1 MSLPTTVSES
11 GIEASEVIKGV
22 VSHLSNAIGGAID
35 RVVVDAN
42 EDAVGGDV
50 QVSLEVQV
58 SEIDRASEG
67 RHRVLGPKEP
77 TATMRYG
84 ERRVPMVETHE
95 GKLMGLA
102 DGEAHYPFKERAFY
116 LATRSFR
123 PLDAEKW
130 AYVFGA
136 IQMVSPV
143 AGLRP

>member
-1 MSLPTTVSES
+1 MVSES
-11 GIEASEVIKGV
+11 GIEAGEVINGV
-22 VSHLSNAIGGAID
+22 VSHLAGPIGGAID

-42 EDAVGGDV
+42 ENAVGGDV
-50 QVSLEVQV
+50 QVGLEVPV
-58 SEIDRASEG
+58 SDIDRSSEG
-67 RHRVLGPKEP
+67 QHRVLGPKEP
-77 TATMRYG
+77 TATMGYG
-84 ERRVPMVETHE
+84 ERRLPMVETHE

-116 LATRSFR
+116 SATRSFR